1 MAISRRFDTDPS
13 LLYTCLAGRVTDAE
27 LLGYYTPLVAQHSGL
42 WRELVDGTQVVEM
55 ALTAAGLRQLAD
67 IVEGHTEKLRG
78 GRVAMVAISDVT
90 YGMFRMWELRREA
103 LNYEVRVFRDLEQAW
118 TWLWLDMSPT

>member
-13 LLYTCLAGRVTDAE
+13 LIYTYLAGRVTDAE
-27 LLGYYTPLVAQHSGL
+27 LLAYYTPLVAQHSSL
-42 WRELVDGTQVVEM
+42 WRELVDGTQVIEM

-67 IVEGHTEKLRG
+67 IVEGHAEKLRG